1 MEEVS
6 FKSIFVDVEEN
17 IFTDLSGGILFE
29 AIEFAIEDV
38 EELSRVERGAIAAD
52 GDHSYN
58 MLVLP
63 YYSFTF
69 LSLFFD
75 C

>member
-6 FKSIFVDVEEN
+6 FKGIFVDVEEN

-29 AIEFAIEDV
+29 AIEFAIDV

-63 YYSFTF
+63 YYFFTF
-69 LSLFFD
+69 FSLFFD